1 MSVIEQ
7 LNRKSQYS
15 NTTAIDTF
23 LVLHFKEATQ
33 VDAGIDIFLNRLNV
47 FNWGDLLR
55 SVPHIKNGLKI
66 N

>member
-47 FNWGDLLR
+47 FNCWLVLCTENILNMVQR
-55 SVPHIKNGLKI
+55 L
-66 N
+66 